1 MSDVKQETVE
11 ALGTLFPEAK
21 DEKNEE
27 TEKSEEAKP
36 KEDEKTTEVETP
48 KESEKEKETNTEKS
62 DVDHW
67 KAEARKWEARAK
79 ENLGA
84 SDELTKTTEKLE
96 KVSKE
101 LAEQKKAT
109 ETAQAELKRYKVAQ
123 KYGISD
129 DLTELFLTGSDEE
142 TLERQAKAL
151 SDRAVKTPKPDRA
164 QGNRNGSGSISNQE
178 RFADVMGQFGF
189 SA

>member
-1 MSDVKQETVE
+1 MSDTKTETIE
-11 ALGTLFPEAK
+11 ALGTLFPDAK

-27 TEKSEEAKP
+27 TEP
-36 KEDEKTTEVETP
+36 KADEKTTEVETP
-48 KESEKEKETNTEKS
+48 KESEKEKEIDTEKS

-79 ENLGA
+79 DNGTA
-84 SDELTKTTEKLE
+84 TTELTKTTQQLE

-109 ETAQAELKRYKVAQ
+109 ETAQAALSRYKVAN

-129 DLTELFLTGSDEE
+129 ELTELFLTGSDEE
-142 TLERQAKAL
+142 TLEKQAKAL
-151 SDRAVKTPKPDRA
+151 SDRAPKTPKPDRA
-164 QGNRNGSGSISNQE
+164 QGNRNGSGAITNAE
-178 RFADVMGQFGF
+178 RFADVM
-189 SA
+189 SALGHGA

>member
-1 MSDVKQETVE
+1 MSDVKNETIE

-27 TEKSEEAKP
+27 TEP
-36 KEDEKTTEVETP
+36 KADEKATEVEASDD
-48 KESEKEKETNTEKS
+48 SEKEKETNTEKS

-79 ENLGA
+79 ENGTA
-84 SDELTKTTEKLE
+84 TAELTKTTEKLE

-142 TLERQAKAL
+142 TLEKQAKAL
-151 SDRAVKTPKPDRA
+151 SDRAPKTPKPDRA
-164 QGNRNGSGSISNQE
+164 QGNRNGSGSTTNAD
-178 RFADVMGQFGF
+178 RFADVMSQFGLG
-189 SA
+189 A

>member
-1 MSDVKQETVE
+1 MSDVKTEAME
-11 ALGTLFPEAK
+11 ALGNLFPDSK

-27 TEKSEEAKP
+27 TESKA
-36 KEDEKTTEVETP
+36 DEKTTEVEAP

-79 ENLGA
+79 ENGTA
-84 SDELTKTTEKLE
+84 TETLTKTNEKLE

-109 ETAQAELKRYKVAQ
+109 ETAQAALTRYKVAN

-129 DLTELFLTGSDEE
+129 ELTELFLTGSDEE

-151 SDRAVKTPKPDRA
+151 SDRAPKTPKPDRA
-164 QGNRNGSGSISNQE
+164 QGNRNGSGAITNAE
-178 RFADVMGQFGF
+178 RFADTMSALGFG
-189 SA
+189 A